1 MKYLIWRA
9 SVKRLIEK
17 HSDSDSAEGWESLAD
32 WKEYFI
38 MGFTPLRA
46 ILNVKNIASE
56 NVE

>member
-9 SVKRLIEK
+9 KVRLLIEK
-17 HSDSDSAEGWESLAD
+17 HSDSAEGWESLAD

-46 ILNVKNIASE
+46 ILNVRNIASE